1 MTKRN
6 PGRRELRAGY
16 SLVEVTLALL
26 VVAIG
31 LTATFAL
38 FPEGLRAA
46 RAAVDDTEIG
56 MFAEYVF
63 TTMDL
68 AAGKV
73 GADWDVIDTDEFRSL
88 MLSRHVSASN
98 FELRD
103 GGGVEVF
110 YWYPDYYG
118 LQTGDYAASGLQG
131 FWTSAFTYTLDIIE
145 GGWRDGREGQ
155 DTGRPISAVLK
166 VWPGEYPQGTTP
178 QGEPRIFYREILPLR
193 EGAGDDRPETSDRR
207 LEKDRR
213 RKTTKHVKCA
223 K

>member
-131 FWTSAFTYTLDIIE
+131 FWTSAFTYTLDIRLSE
-145 GGWRDGREGQ
+145 WKNYGKGVKGV
-155 DTGRPISAVLK
+155 TTYALLK
-166 VWPGEYPQGTTP
+166 VWPGKYEGTGTP
-178 QGEPRIFYREILPLR
+178 KGDPRIFYREILPLR
-193 EGAGDDRPETSDRR
+193 E
-207 LEKDRR
+207 
-213 RKTTKHVKCA
+213 
-223 K
+223 

>member
-131 FWTSAFTYTLDIIE
+131 FWTSAFTYTLDIRLSEWKNYGFEIA
-145 GGWRDGREGQ
+145 GV
-155 DTGRPISAVLK
+155 TTYALLK
-166 VWPGEYPQGTTP
+166 VWPGEYKGTGTP
-178 QGEPRIFYREILPLR
+178 KGDPRIFYREILPLR
-193 EGAGDDRPETSDRR
+193 EAGNSQCNYE
-207 LEKDRR
+207 
-213 RKTTKHVKCA
+213 
-223 K
+223 

>member
-131 FWTSAFTYTLDIIE
+131 FWTSAFTYTLDIRLSE
-145 GGWRDGREGQ
+145 WKNYGKGV
-155 DTGRPISAVLK
+155 TTYALLK
-166 VWPGEYPQGTTP
+166 VWPGKYEGTGTP
-178 QGEPRIFYREILPLR
+178 KGDPRIFYREILPLR
-193 EGAGDDRPETSDRR
+193 
-207 LEKDRR
+207 
-213 RKTTKHVKCA
+213 
-223 K
+223 